1 MMWIYM
7 GYNFTSK
14 LVLSQETVTKS
25 HAVNPLAADSSFC
38 VSSMQSLWM
47 EKLAAIYLPLS
58 WPQQLAKA
66 EPLFGFDLEL

>member
-1 MMWIYM
+1 MQYRE
-7 GYNFTSK
+7 SEK
-14 LVLSQETVTKS
+14 ESQ
-25 HAVNPLAADSSFC
+25 AVNLLAAASSFC

-66 EPLFGFDLEL
+66 EHLFGFDLDL